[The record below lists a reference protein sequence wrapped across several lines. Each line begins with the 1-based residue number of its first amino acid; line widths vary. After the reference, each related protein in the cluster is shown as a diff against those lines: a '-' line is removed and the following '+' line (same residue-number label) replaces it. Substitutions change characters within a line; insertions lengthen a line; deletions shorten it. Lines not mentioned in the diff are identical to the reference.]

1 MEKELKFISIVA
13 YVHNSEEQIDGFLSQ
28 VMGKCSAMFDR
39 CELILVNDCSTDGSI
54 AEIHRYLAEHPAEY
68 MVSIIRMGV
77 FQGLE
82 ASMNAGRDIAIGD
95 YVFEFDDLYLDYSM
109 DVIREAYEKCLEG
122 NDIVTV
128 ASDAKMHLTSRLFYN
143 LYNGAMHTGNRI
155 GQATFRLISR
165 RAINRVRSMGAYIP
179 YRKAVYMNCGLSV
192 ARIVYHNADGAGHL
206 TRHYHRDERAGLA
219 VDSFIYFT
227 DVMERFSFGVSMLFL
242 AIAVAVVIYV
252 IVSLFTDARLESG
265 WVSLMGFLCIG
276 FFGVFT
282 LLTIILKYLSVL
294 VDLIFRKQRYLI
306 EDVEKI
312 SGN

>member
-1 MEKELKFISIVA
+1 
-13 YVHNSEEQIDGFLSQ
+13 
-28 VMGKCSAMFDR
+28 
-39 CELILVNDCSTDGSI
+39 
-54 AEIHRYLAEHPAEY
+54 
-68 MVSIIRMGV
+68 
-77 FQGLE
+77 
-82 ASMNAGRDIAIGD
+82 
-95 YVFEFDDLYLDYSM
+95 
-109 DVIREAYEKCLEG
+109 
-122 NDIVTV
+122 
-128 ASDAKMHLTSRLFYN
+128 
-143 LYNGAMHTGNRI
+143 MHTGNRI

-192 ARIVYHNADGAGHL
+192 ARIVYHNAESAGHDQTLSQGRAGRTCRGFVYLFYGCHGAG
-206 TRHYHRDERAGLA
+206 
-219 VDSFIYFT
+219 I
-227 DVMERFSFGVSMLFL
+227 SFGVSMHVSGYC
-242 AIAVAVVIYV
+242 IAVVIYV